1 MNISLTSFS
10 FKVIYSYENTLDKIV
25 AQPPTTLCIQ
35 FLTRENNDKNNTFP
49 SGKKI
54 FFYNSIGPAET
65 LAHLGISEIRLIVT
79 LERPKKSFG

>member
-1 MNISLTSFS
+1 MNKITENHLSHDRFTLSLTLALSSFS

-49 SGKKI
+49 SGKQI
-54 FFYNSIGPAET
+54 FFT
-65 LAHLGISEIRLIVT
+65 IV
-79 LERPKKSFG
+79 

>member
-1 MNISLTSFS
+1 MNKITENHLSHDRLSLSLTLALSSFS

-65 LAHLGISEIRLIVT
+65 
-79 LERPKKSFG
+79 

>member
-1 MNISLTSFS
+1 MNISLSSLS

-49 SGKKI
+49 SGKKK
-54 FFYNSIGPAET
+54 FFT
-65 LAHLGISEIRLIVT
+65 IV
-79 LERPKKSFG
+79 

>member
-1 MNISLTSFS
+1 MNISLSSLS

-35 FLTRENNDKNNTFP
+35 FLTGTRENNDKNNTFP

-54 FFYNSIGPAET
+54 FFT
-65 LAHLGISEIRLIVT
+65 IV
-79 LERPKKSFG
+79 

>member
-1 MNISLTSFS
+1 MNKITENHLSHDRLSLSLTLALSSFS

-49 SGKKI
+49 SGKQI
-54 FFYNSIGPAET
+54 FFT
-65 LAHLGISEIRLIVT
+65 IV
-79 LERPKKSFG
+79 